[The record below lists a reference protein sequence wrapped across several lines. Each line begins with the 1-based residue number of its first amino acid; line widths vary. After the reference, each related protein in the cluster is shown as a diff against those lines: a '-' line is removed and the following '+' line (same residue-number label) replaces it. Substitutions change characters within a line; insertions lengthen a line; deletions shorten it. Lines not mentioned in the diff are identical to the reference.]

1 MRIAV
6 FGATGGLGRE
16 IVKQALASG
25 YEVVAYVRNPSKLT
39 VEDTHLTI
47 IKGELS
53 DLESIRSSLKGANA
67 VLSGLGPR
75 GGSKGSPITAGLRN
89 ITKAMDEEGVRR
101 LVLTLTISAK
111 DPKDRFDMQ
120 SIVLVTIVRILL
132 NRAYHDV
139 ISAAQVVRAS
149 DLDWTILRVSM
160 PTDKPR
166 TGKVRVGYLGRGELG
181 LSVSRADL
189 AEYMLSEI
197 ADSKYLR
204 QSPAITN

>member
-1 MRIAV
+1 MRITV
-6 FGATGGLGRE
+6 FGASGGLGKE
-16 IVKQALASG
+16 IVKRVLASG
-25 YEVVAYVRNPSKLT
+25 FEVVAYVRDPSRLGIEDAHLT
-39 VEDTHLTI
+39 V

-53 DLESIRSSLKGANA
+53 DRESIQKAVHGADA

-89 ITKAMDEEGVRR
+89 IIAAMNEEGVRR
-101 LVLTLTISAK
+101 FVLTLTISAK
-111 DPKDRFDMQ
+111 DPKDRFDLK
-120 SIVLVTIVRILL
+120 SFVLVTIVKALL
-132 NRAYHDV
+132 HRAYHDV
-139 ISAAQVVRAS
+139 ISAAEVVRCS

-189 AEYMLSEI
+189 AEFMLSQI
-197 ADSKYLR
+197 GDTKYLR